1 MFKKNFWIRKDDI
14 KTINHK
20 IKNFVYILN
29 LFRNVKY
36 KWGGKTF
43 KGIDCSGLVQIIYN
57 YNNKFFPRDTV
68 DQIKF
73 KKGLKSK
80 KKFKKG
86 DIVFWKGHVGI
97 CINSKK
103 FIHAY
108 GPRKKV
114 LIMPINQTIK
124 LIEKTAGLKVKK
136 IFSI

>member
-1 MFKKNFWIRKDDI
+1 M
-14 KTINHK
+14 HP
-20 IKNFVYILN
+20 YG
-29 LFRNVKY
+29 LFLL
-36 KWGGKTF
+36 F
-43 KGIDCSGLVQIIYN
+43 DCTRHDVHVGSFYN

-73 KKGLKSK
+73 KRGLKSK

-114 LIMPINQTIK
+114 LIMPINHTIK